1 MFLGLLS
8 LASAPVDLN
17 RRGFDGVLTQV
28 PRLVESAEQQSGA
41 AQRMVAVAVPGDDSP
56 RRLTLEELLA
66 LPEPG
71 ERLARLAD
79 LCKDPRGV
87 GDRAGKVEAVVPC
100 PECRDPW
107 FDQ

>member
-1 MFLGLLS
+1 VFLGLLS
-8 LASAPVDLN
+8 LASAPVGLN

-28 PRLVESAEQQSGA
+28 PRLV
-41 AQRMVAVAVPGDDSP
+41 
-56 RRLTLEELLA
+56 
-66 LPEPG
+66 
-71 ERLARLAD
+71 D
-79 LCKDPRGV
+79 LCEDPRGV